1 MIPSMNRQQLWAD
14 LGRFPWRS
22 TATVLRERFREDRLG
37 LTASSLTFTSTM
49 ALVPFFTVA
58 LALFTVFPI
67 FADLQQGLERW
78 LVQSL
83 IPENIARQVLDY
95 LTQFAGAAGS
105 LGVAGLVVL
114 LATAIALIL
123 TIDKTLNNIWRVP
136 APRPFGQR
144 VLIYWAALTLGP
156 LLLAL
161 SLATTAWVF
170 AASRGVVGEGLL
182 LRLPFNTLELLLLA
196 GGVAALYHYV
206 PNTRVR
212 WSHAWAGGLFVALA
226 IEAAKRALGLYLSSV
241 PTYSVMYGAFATVP
255 VLLIWIYVAWVIVLL
270 GAVIAAYL
278 PSLLSGVARPGGAPG
293 WAMQLAVE
301 VLQHLAAARGTP
313 RRGLSAA
320 ELAQRL
326 RVDALQ
332 LAPVLKALA
341 ALDWVVEVAE
351 DRPDSAPRHV
361 LLAEPAATPLAPLV
375 RALMLPREPSVE
387 ALWRGGA
394 LADMRLAE
402 VLPGGSA
409 NP

>member
-1 MIPSMNRQQLWAD
+1 MIPSMNRQQLWKD
-14 LGRFPWRS
+14 LSRFPWRN
-22 TATVLRERFREDRLG
+22 TATVLGERFREDRLG
-37 LTASSLTFTSTM
+37 LTASSLTFTTTM

-83 IPENIARQVLDY
+83 IPPNIARQVLGY
-95 LTQFAGAAGS
+95 LTQFASAASS

-123 TIDKTLNNIWRVP
+123 TIDKTLNNIWRVS
-136 APRPFGQR
+136 APRPLGQR
-144 VLIYWAALTLGP
+144 VLVYWAAMTLGP

-161 SLATTAWVF
+161 SLSTTAWVF
-170 AASRGVVGEGLL
+170 ATSRGVVGEGGGL
-182 LRLPFNTLELLLLA
+182 LRLLFDSLEFLLLA

-226 IEAAKRALGLYLSSV
+226 IALAKRVLGLYLSSV

-255 VLLIWIYVAWVIVLL
+255 ILLIWIYVAWVIVLL

-278 PSLLSGVARPGGAPG
+278 PSLLAGVARPGGAPG
-293 WAMQLAVE
+293 WNMQLAVE
-301 VLQHLAAARGTP
+301 VLQQLWAVREAP
-313 RRGLSAA
+313 RRGLTVP
-320 ELAQRL
+320 ELTQRL

-332 LAPVLKALA
+332 LAPVLKTLA
-341 ALDWVVEVAE
+341 MLDWVVEVADDPLSE
-351 DRPDSAPRHV
+351 SPRHV
-361 LLAEPAATPLAPLV
+361 LLTDPARTPLAPLAQ
-375 RALMLPREPSVE
+375 ALMLPREASVE
-387 ALWRGGA
+387 ALWQGGA
-394 LADMRLAE
+394 LARMTLAE
-402 VLPGGSA
+402 VLGEPA
-409 NP
+409 AA